1 MIRPIALCAALAA
14 LSAPLPARAQG
25 PVSYC
30 DGRLVADRFY
40 HTIADSGRPRV
51 HYFVQLRNTTR
62 GTLSFTLTFNAVQIR
77 EGRPVNYQ
85 RIIAAER
92 STTVPLGIEPASSQF
107 GQWAANLQYIDLR
120 DATVITC
127 N

>member
-1 MIRPIALCAALAA
+1 MIRPIAAFAALAA
-14 LSAPLPARAQG
+14 LAAPLPARAQA

-40 HTIADSGRPRV
+40 HTIADSGRARV

-62 GTLSFTLTFNAVQIR
+62 GTLGFTLTFNAVQIR
-77 EGRPVNYQ
+77 EGRPVNHQ
-85 RIIAAER
+85 RLIPAER
-92 STTVPLGIEPASSQF
+92 STTVPLGIEPASSQS
-107 GQWAANLQYIDLR
+107 GQWAANLQFIDLR